1 VYLLDTVVIS
11 TLRQPRGDPGLRAW
25 VRGAAPDS
33 LFLSIV
39 ALFEVTK
46 GIDRVRARDPMF
58 AANLERWLQETETL
72 FAGRILDVDAR
83 IARRWGR
90 LAAALGHEGPDLI
103 VAATALE
110 HGLTVVTRNVR
121 HFASTGVNTLNPFSA
136 A

>member
-11 TLRQPRGDPGLRAW
+11 TLRQPRGDPALRAW

-33 LFLSIV
+33 LFLGIV
-39 ALFEVTK
+39 ALFEITR

-72 FAGRILDVDAR
+72 FAARILDVDAR
-83 IARRWGR
+83 IARRWSR
-90 LAAALGHEGPDLI
+90 ALGHEGPDLI

-110 HGLTVVTRNVR
+110 YGLTVVTRNVR
-121 HFASTGVNTLNPFSA
+121 HFASTGVNTLSPFSA